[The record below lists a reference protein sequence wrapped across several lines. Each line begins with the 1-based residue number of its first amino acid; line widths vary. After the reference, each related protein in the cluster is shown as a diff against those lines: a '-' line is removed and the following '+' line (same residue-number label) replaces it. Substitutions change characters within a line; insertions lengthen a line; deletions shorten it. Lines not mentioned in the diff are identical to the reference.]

1 MPSHCSRDVTSLIKL
16 NSYRHASDEDE
27 HDDIVGIHIALN
39 GNICSSSSSSS
50 RCTSSSD
57 RQTICI
63 KNSDDHHHDTD
74 IRECKNVNISTE
86 LNKALMSNSQ
96 LSTIPRSVQN
106 TRASLIRSD
115 RCEMG
120 VR

>member
-1 MPSHCSRDVTSLIKL
+1 MTSLIKL

-39 GNICSSSSSSS
+39 GNICSRSSSS

-63 KNSDDHHHDTD
+63 KDSDDHHHDTD

-86 LNKALMSNSQ
+86 LNKALMSTPH
-96 LSTIPRSVQN
+96 LSTLPRNVHC
-106 TRASLIRSD
+106 TRASLLRHD
-115 RCEMG
+115 RCEAG